1 MTPLQIACMV
11 HPKLEKEKKDRENII
26 DILLKYGARVN
37 VVSKE
42 TLWTPLN
49 WLCLYG
55 DIQLARKFVTKHG
68 ALINLPDHRGL
79 FPIDYAGGVRKQNEE
94 MIMLLLA
101 EFKERFRKFTEAANT

>member
-37 VVSKE
+37 VVCKE

-55 DIQLARKFVTKHG
+55 DIQLARTFCKKG

-79 FPIDYAGGVRKQNEE
+79 FPIDYAGGVRKPNEE
-94 MIMLLLA
+94 MVMLLLA
-101 EFKERFRKFTEAANT
+101 EFKGRFRKFLEAANT